1 MVLRGLGSGA
11 VAVVA
16 SPVLAEATASPAVTG
31 HGLAGGPP
39 RRYDNENAYGP
50 SPRAL
55 AAIREVAP
63 SAANEYPDQRLK
75 HLRSTI
81 ASIHNVPVEQV
92 VIGCGSTEILRMAA
106 DAFLAPNRMLVTARP
121 TCEVISD
128 FAVARGAKVA
138 AIPLS
143 PRHSCDLPAMLA
155 ACSRATGLVYI
166 CNPNNPTGTV
176 TRRQDLDDF
185 LLRLPTGPAVV
196 IDEAYHHY
204 VGDSPESTSFLDRPA
219 ARDRVIVVRSFS
231 KIHGLAGLRV
241 GYAITSPDVA
251 ASLVAKGVQLGVS
264 GVAAA
269 AAAAAIEDRDHV
281 SASLSRNTDD
291 RQEFFNKVNARMLR
305 AIDSQTNFAMLDTL
319 RPAVEVVAHFAR
331 HGLVLPPPFAR
342 YSNHVRVSLGTP
354 AQMDEFWRVWD
365 LMPVIHS
372 HG

>member
-1 MVLRGLGSGA
+1 MSSVTRRTVLRGLGSGA
-11 VAVVA
+11 VRSWRRPCWREPQVRR
-16 SPVLAEATASPAVTG
+16 PSPATG
-31 HGLAGGPP
+31 W
-39 RRYDNENAYGP
+39 RRPINNGNENAYGP

-143 PRHSCDLPAMLA
+143 PRHSAICRPCWRHAAGQPAWSTSA
-155 ACSRATGLVYI
+155 I
-166 CNPNNPTGTV
+166 PDNPTGTV
-176 TRRQDLDDF
+176 TRRRTSTTSCGAPD
-185 LLRLPTGPAVV
+185 GPAVV

-219 ARDRVIVVRSFS
+219 A
-231 KIHGLAGLRV
+231 
-241 GYAITSPDVA
+241 
-251 ASLVAKGVQLGVS
+251 Q
-264 GVAAA
+264 
-269 AAAAAIEDRDHV
+269 IE
-281 SASLSRNTDD
+281 
-291 RQEFFNKVNARMLR
+291 
-305 AIDSQTNFAMLDTL
+305 
-319 RPAVEVVAHFAR
+319 
-331 HGLVLPPPFAR
+331 
-342 YSNHVRVSLGTP
+342 
-354 AQMDEFWRVWD
+354 
-365 LMPVIHS
+365 
-372 HG
+372 